1 MAANRRSLSSLLTDQ
16 DFLSGI
22 MFVAFGGAARY
33 LSYNY
38 PLGTFMSPGSGAFP
52 MLLSYGLVLIGM
64 SLVVKAVFVEGTPS
78 LPWNMW
84 ALGLVTAAIIS
95 FEFLIDTAGL
105 VVSMVSL
112 IVLAALAGREARP
125 KELAIFA
132 LVLIVGSVGLF
143 ILGLG
148 LPVKVLPWT

>member
-1 MAANRRSLSSLLTDQ
+1 
-16 DFLSGI
+16 
-22 MFVAFGGAARY
+22 
-33 LSYNY
+33 
-38 PLGTFMSPGSGAFP
+38 
-52 MLLSYGLVLIGM
+52 
-64 SLVVKAVFVEGTPS
+64 
-78 LPWNMW
+78 
-84 ALGLVTAAIIS
+84 
-95 FEFLIDTAGL
+95 
-105 VVSMVSL
+105 MVSL